1 MLDECKKDM
10 QIRFSNLEKDLT
22 RVRTGR
28 ASTSLLDGVRVDYYG
43 TPTPLNQVAS
53 LSIPD
58 ARTIVVTP
66 FEKKFLREIERAIQ
80 LASIGVQPNNDGSVV
95 RLPVPPLNEERRKE
109 IAKSIRKCGEDAK
122 VSVRSVRQTYNTKA
136 REQEK
141 QKQINEDELKTLQKN
156 IQNITDD
163 FSGKISQIITMKEK
177 EILTL

>member
-1 MLDECKKDM
+1 MLDKCKQDM
-10 QIRFSNLEKDLT
+10 ESRFSNLEKELS
-22 RVRTGR
+22 RMRTGR

-43 TPTPLNQVAS
+43 TPTPLNQIAS

-66 FEKKFLREIERAIQ
+66 FEKKFLKEIERAIQ
-80 LASIGVQPNNDGSVV
+80 MASIGVQPTSDGSVV

-122 VSVRSVRQTYNTKA
+122 VAVRLVRQDYNNKV
-136 REQEK
+136 RNQEK
-141 QKQINEDELKTLQKN
+141 QKEINEDELKVLQKD
-156 IQNITDD
+156 IQSITDD
-163 FSGKISQIITMKEK
+163 FSTKIAQIVVTKEK